1 MHHIRSS
8 SSIQLLLARGLQ
20 TVYTSGGA
28 TVTVVTK
35 QNGSNNAP
43 LLEGSGNLAK
53 YTRTTSAGMAT
64 KRNLHDDRR
73 RNLHDSY
80 VIGVPV
86 LPNFYNKR
94 AAFYKDIDYGNQ
106 DFFLSK

>member
-20 TVYTSGGA
+20 NGYTSGGA

-53 YTRTTSAGMAT
+53 YTRTTSAGMA
-64 KRNLHDDRR
+64 KAAIRNLHDDRR

-80 VIGVPV
+80 VVNIIITQACMMK
-86 LPNFYNKR
+86 NN
-94 AAFYKDIDYGNQ
+94 I
-106 DFFLSK
+106 FFK